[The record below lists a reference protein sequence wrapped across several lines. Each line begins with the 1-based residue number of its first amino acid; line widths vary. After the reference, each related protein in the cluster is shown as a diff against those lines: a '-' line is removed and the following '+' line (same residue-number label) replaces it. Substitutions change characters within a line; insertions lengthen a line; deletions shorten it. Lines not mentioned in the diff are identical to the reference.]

1 MSARIKPHCPSGK
14 GAQEQLVEKKNQVQF
29 DFLVPGAKV
38 WIKREKAD
46 GNFLLESSNLQEC
59 P

>member
-1 MSARIKPHCPSGK
+1 MSARIKPHYPSGE

-29 DFLVPGAKV
+29 DFLVLGAKV
-38 WIKREKAD
+38 WIKREKAY